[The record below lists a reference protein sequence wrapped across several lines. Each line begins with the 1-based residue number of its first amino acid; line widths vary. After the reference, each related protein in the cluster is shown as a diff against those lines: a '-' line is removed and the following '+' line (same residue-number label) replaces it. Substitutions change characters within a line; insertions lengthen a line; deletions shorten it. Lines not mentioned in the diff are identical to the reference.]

1 MTGSRGKRAGLAA
14 TTLAA
19 AVLFPA
25 LPAAAALPDDGTSGL
40 AWGFN
45 SEGQLGDGTKVQR
58 AIPGLIS
65 GMVGG
70 VRQVITAQDNGF
82 AVRSDGTVFAWGD
95 NQAGQLGDGT
105 TTARL
110 TPVQVTGLSSVVQV
124 AGGGGTSIAL
134 RSDGTVW
141 TWGDNHFGQL
151 GDGSTRSRSVPA
163 QVSGL
168 SNIIQ
173 VDEDAQ
179 VSLALRADG
188 TVFAWGTN
196 NVGQLGDGTNTQ
208 RRRPV
213 QVLTPSGITQIST
226 GFASAL
232 ALRSDGTVWAWGNNL
247 VGELGDG
254 TTTSRNVPA
263 QIAGLSGV
271 RQVAANA
278 NSMAV
283 LADGTLRGWGN
294 NGSGE
299 LGDGTTTERHR
310 PVVVQGISGV
320 SQVRTGG
327 NFTLA
332 LRSDGTVWS
341 WGFNG
346 EGQLGDGTTTSHS
359 LPASNGLTNVVQ
371 IDASLGDST
380 AVVAAPTFLLTLG
393 QSGNQAVAGGSVST
407 QVSLT
412 PLNRFTGS
420 ATLSANGLPAGV
432 TASFTPGAVSNGSPA
447 TFTLQTATT
456 SPRGTFPITVTASA
470 PAVTKSVTF
479 QLTITSQT
487 VDFAVAVDPGAGSTG
502 AGSTITTQVSLVPL
516 GDGFAGSATL
526 STGKTMPL
534 GVTASFTPSTVSA
547 GQPATLT
554 LVTSVDSPP
563 DTFEITVFAV
573 ANLPQ
578 GPTARSTTYLL
589 TIGPPAA

>member
-1 MTGSRGKRAGLAA
+1 MTGSRAALAAITLAA
-14 TTLAA
+14 T
-19 AVLFPA
+19 VLLPA

-58 AIPGLIS
+58 PTPGLVS

-70 VRQVITAQDNGF
+70 VRQIITAQDNGL
-82 AVRSDGTVFAWGD
+82 AVRSDGTVFGWGD
-95 NQAGQLGDGT
+95 NQAGELGDGT
-105 TTARL
+105 TTDRL
-110 TPVQVTGLSSVVQV
+110 TPVQAVGLTNVVQV

-151 GDGSTRSRSVPA
+151 GDGTTRSRSVPA

-168 SNIIQ
+168 SNIVQ
-173 VDEDAQ
+173 VDEDSQ
-179 VSLALRADG
+179 LSLALRADG
-188 TVFAWGTN
+188 TLWAWGSN
-196 NVGQLGDGTNTQ
+196 NVGQVGDGTNTQ

-213 QVLTPSGITQIST
+213 QVLTPAGITQIST

-232 ALRSDGTVWAWGNNL
+232 AVRSDGTVWAWGNNL

-254 TTTSRNVPA
+254 TTTNRNVPV
-263 QIAGLSGV
+263 QIAGLAGV

-278 NSMAV
+278 NSMAL

-310 PVVVQGISGV
+310 PVVVQGISAV
-320 SQVRTGG
+320 TQVRTGG

-332 LRSDGTVWS
+332 VRSDGSLWS

-359 LPASNGLTNVVQ
+359 LPAGTGLTNVVQ
-371 IDASLGDST
+371 IDASLGDGT
-380 AVVAAPTFLLTLG
+380 AVVAVPTFLLSLG
-393 QSGNQAVAGGSVST
+393 QPGNQVVAGGSVST
-407 QVSLT
+407 QVSLI
-412 PLNRFTGS
+412 PLNGFNGS
-420 ATLSANGLPAGV
+420 ATLSASGLPAGV
-432 TASFTPGAVSNGSPA
+432 TAAFTPGQVSNGGPA
-447 TFTLQTATT
+447 TLTLQTSPT
-456 SPRGTFPITVTASA
+456 SPRGTFPITVTATA
-470 PAVTKSVTF
+470 PGRTKSVVY

-487 VDFAVAVDPGAGSTG
+487 VDFAVAVDPGSGSTG
-502 AGSTITTQVSLVPL
+502 AGSSITTQVSLVPL
-516 GDGFAGSATL
+516 GDGFADVATL
-526 STGKTMPL
+526 TTGKTMPP
-534 GVTASFTPSTVSA
+534 GVTASFAPSTVSA

-554 LVTSVDSPP
+554 LFTSAESPQ
-563 DTFEITVFAV
+563 DTFEITVIAV